1 MSAIDIYKKICSEI
15 ENGRMGVLATIIKT
29 RGSTPASE
37 LSKMVILDG
46 GARIIG
52 TIGGGC
58 VEAQVITESKDIS
71 NGTRIKRSSYR
82 LTEDDIEGGLICGGT
97 VDILLEPLHEGMLPV
112 FRDLIN
118 NCIDGKDSVLGTVT
132 AGSESPEKF
141 IFTEAGRHSGLVVP
155 DDLDM
160 NTIID
165 EVLQT
170 GNTKFINHKDSEF
183 IFEPVTGL
191 FTVVLF
197 GGGHVSKF
205 VADSAQRAGFAVW
218 VVDDRIK
225 YASKKRFPNVE
236 KVLCSDFKESFKK
249 LSLNDKS
256 CLVIITRGH
265 SYDEV
270 VLEQAVKTEAGYIGM
285 IGSRRKITKSYNNLL
300 EQGIAIGQL
309 ENVYAPL
316 GLDIGA
322 QSAEEIA
329 VSIVAELIRFRRNH
343 DTDPAPH
350 FRDSM
355 RRYFKKGKKALTDL

>member
-1 MSAIDIYKKICSEI
+1 MSTIDIYKRICSEI
-15 ENGRMGVLATIIKT
+15 EDGRSGVLATIIKT
-29 RGSTPASE
+29 RGSTPASA

-46 GARIIG
+46 GARLIG

-58 VEAQVITESKDIS
+58 VEGQVITESKDVS

-82 LTEDDIEGGLICGGT
+82 LTEDDVEGGLICGGT
-97 VDILLEPLHEGMLPV
+97 VEILLEPLHEGMLPV
-112 FRDLIN
+112 FQDLIN

-132 AGSESPEKF
+132 AGSESPRKF
-141 IFTEAGRHSGLVVP
+141 IISDAGGKSGPVVLN
-155 DDLDM
+155 DL
-160 NTIID
+160 NTGPIAA

-170 GNTKFINHKDSEF
+170 GNTKIINHKESEL

-197 GGGHVSKF
+197 GGGHVSKY

-218 VVDDRIK
+218 IVDDRVK
-225 YASKKRFPNVE
+225 YASIKRFPNAE
-236 KVLCSDFKESFKK
+236 KVLCSDFKDSFKK
-249 LSLNDKS
+249 LSINEKS
-256 CLVIITRGH
+256 CLVIVTRGH

-270 VLEQAVKTEAGYIGM
+270 VLEQAVMTEAGYIGM
-285 IGSRRKITKSYNNLL
+285 IGSRRKISKSYDNLL
-300 EQGIAIGQL
+300 EQGVTIDQL

-322 QSAEEIA
+322 QTAEEIA
-329 VSIVAELIRFRRNH
+329 VSIVAELIRFRRKH
-343 DTDPAPH
+343 DTKPAPH

-355 RRYFKKGKKALTDL
+355 RRYFIKGKRS